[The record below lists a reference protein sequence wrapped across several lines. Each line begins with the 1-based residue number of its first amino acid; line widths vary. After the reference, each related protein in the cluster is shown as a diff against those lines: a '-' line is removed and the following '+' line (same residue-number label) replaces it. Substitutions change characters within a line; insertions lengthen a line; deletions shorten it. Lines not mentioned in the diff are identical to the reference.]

1 MWRDTGQKT
10 VALIKTIKINDIFM
24 NVFIT
29 KAAKFLPNDPVSN
42 DEMEGFLGMVD
53 GKPSKARRIILRRN
67 GIQQRYYA
75 LDKDGNVTHTNAQMA
90 ALAVRGLLDDH
101 LTIDDIDLL
110 SCGTTSTEQLLPS
123 HGVMVHGELGG
134 NNNTEVVSFAGSCCT
149 GMDALKYACMA
160 VELGWKKN
168 AVAAAS
174 ERLSPW
180 MRASY
185 FQKESEQLA
194 QLESQPM
201 LAFEKEF
208 LRWMLSDGAFSLLLQ
223 PQPNERGLSLQVDW
237 IEITSFANT
246 KETCMYAGAEKD
258 ASGRLVGWTSFE
270 AQEWLSRSLF
280 ALKQDTRM
288 LAENIVKLGIDFLLQ
303 TAEKH
308 HFAPDDID
316 WFLPHLSSMFF
327 KDRILNDSR
336 ERGFYIPEDKWFVNL
351 PRVGNIGSASA
362 FAMIEELM
370 YSGRLK
376 KGEKILLMIPES
388 ARFSYCYCMLT
399 VTE

>member
-1 MWRDTGQKT
+1 
-10 VALIKTIKINDIFM
+10 M

-42 DEMEGFLGMVD
+42 DEMESYLGMVD

-90 ALAVRGLLDDH
+90 ANAVRGLLDEQ

-134 NNNTEVVSFAGSCCT
+134 NKNTEVVSFAGSCCT

-160 VELGWKKN
+160 VELGLSKN

-223 PQPNERGLSLQVDW
+223 GHPNESGLSLQVDW
-237 IEITSFANT
+237 IEITSFANM

-258 ASGRLVGWTSFE
+258 ATGRLVGWTSFP
-270 AQEWLSRSLF
+270 AQEWLTRSLF

-308 HFAPDDID
+308 HFTPDDID

-327 KDRILNDSR
+327 KDKILNDSK
-336 ERGFYIPEDKWFVNL
+336 EHGFFIPEDKWFVNL

-376 KGEKILLMIPES
+376 KGETILLMIPES
-388 ARFSYCYCMLT
+388 ARFS
-399 VTE
+399 